1 MTYQAEKITDRVYWV
16 GAIDWTLRDFHGY
29 STGRG
34 STYNAYLILAD
45 KITLVDTVKAGF
57 EREMLSR
64 IASVIKPEQISYI
77 VSDHAEMDHTGALL
91 ETMERVEPEAVF
103 ASAMG
108 VKTLA
113 GQLHGDHGIRAV
125 KDGESLSLGDFTLRF
140 LETRMMHWPDSM
152 FSYLNE
158 AKLLFSQDGFGM
170 HLASL
175 ERFADELPPYVIE
188 YEAARY
194 YANILLPYGAR
205 IAKVLDKLEPSGIA
219 PRIIAPDHGPV
230 WRKDVG
236 WILGKYREWIERR
249 PKRKA
254 VVLFDTMWGSTEM
267 MARAISEG
275 LREDGVQ
282 VSFLPLKTSDRA
294 DVATEILDAAAL
306 IAGSPTLN
314 DGIFPTMADALTYLK
329 GLKPKN
335 LLGAIFGS
343 HGWNGTAA
351 DEIGK
356 YFEEMNIELVAEP
369 LKVNWVPDAAALE
382 TCRKLG
388 RNVADRIKQITAD
401 S

>member
-1 MTYQAEKITDRVYWV
+1 MRFQAEKITDRIYWV

-29 STGRG
+29 ATGRG
-34 STYNAYLILAD
+34 STYNAYLILGD

-57 EREMLSR
+57 EREMFSR
-64 IASVIKPEQISYI
+64 IASVVEPERISYI
-77 VSDHAEMDHTGALL
+77 ISDHAEMDHTGALL
-91 ETMERVEPEAVF
+91 ETMERVKPEAVF
-103 ASAMG
+103 ASALG

-113 GQLHGDHGIRAV
+113 GQFHGDHGIRAV
-125 KDGESLSLGDFTLRF
+125 KDGESLSLGEFTLTF

-152 FSYLNE
+152 FTYLNE
-158 AKLLFSQDGFGM
+158 ERLLFSQDGFGM

-205 IAKVLDKLEPSGIA
+205 VAKALDKLESSGIA

-236 WILGKYREWIERR
+236 WIIGKYREWIERK

-275 LREDGVQ
+275 LREGRVQ

-294 DVATEILDAAAL
+294 DAATEILDAAAL

-314 DGIFPTMADALTYLK
+314 DGIFPTMADTLTYLK

-343 HGWNGTAA
+343 HGWNGTGA
-351 DEIGK
+351 DEIRK
-356 YFEEMNIELVAEP
+356 YFEEMKIELIGEP
-369 LKVNWVPDAAALE
+369 LKVNWVPDAEALE
-382 TCRKLG
+382 MCRALG
-388 RNVADRIKQITAD
+388 KAMAEKIKQVAA
-401 S
+401 